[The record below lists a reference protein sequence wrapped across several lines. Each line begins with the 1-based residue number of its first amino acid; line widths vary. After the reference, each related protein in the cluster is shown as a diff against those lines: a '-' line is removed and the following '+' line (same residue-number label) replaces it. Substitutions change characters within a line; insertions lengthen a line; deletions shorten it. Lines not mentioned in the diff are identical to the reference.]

1 MTNDQNGRHRAPDA
15 DDATAV
21 IPRVTEAAARPSPVA
36 RPHPR
41 PLDVRVSDRQAV
53 ATVTDVPVTP
63 GPKVRPPA
71 PEADAT
77 AVIPKVVV
85 TPAPAPAKA
94 PPPAKPAPAPDVTA
108 VIPKVPPAAPKP
120 AAQSPDATAV
130 IPKVPAAA
138 PKPAVQS
145 PDETAVIPKLVNAN
159 LATQSP
165 DVTTVMGA
173 VPPAPDVP
181 VTIPGPPPK
190 PRRGEKVVRLRATN
204 EGDGYKSVYSE
215 LTRPTV
221 WSRIRAGIR
230 VGGELMITFGLVVLL
245 FAAYEVWG
253 VGVVQGGKQDALAGA
268 LEQQWAD
275 EPGDDPTV
283 GPTPAAGTGGLGSKI
298 QGIAKLYIPTLKQ
311 QWVVVEG
318 VTQADIRYAPG
329 HYPDTALPGKVGNF
343 SVAGHRNRATFWR
356 LDELDNGDSIVVEDK
371 KNWYIYHV
379 VKTRIVL
386 PTQVEVVAPVPMLPG
401 SKATKAMVTL
411 TTCNPKFDNYQRL
424 IVHGELVR
432 TQPKS
437 QGDPAE
443 LKG

>member
-1 MTNDQNGRHRAPDA
+1 MIDET
-15 DDATAV
+15 TV
-21 IPRVTEAAARPSPVA
+21 IPRVPS
-36 RPHPR
+36 
-41 PLDVRVSDRQAV
+41 
-53 ATVTDVPVTP
+53 
-63 GPKVRPPA
+63 
-71 PEADAT
+71 
-77 AVIPKVVV
+77 
-85 TPAPAPAKA
+85 
-94 PPPAKPAPAPDVTA
+94 
-108 VIPKVPPAAPKP
+108 
-120 AAQSPDATAV
+120 AQT
-130 IPKVPAAA
+130 
-138 PKPAVQS
+138 
-145 PDETAVIPKLVNAN
+145 

-165 DVTTVMGA
+165 DLTTVMGA
-173 VPPAPDVP
+173 VPPAPDKP
-181 VTIPGPPPK
+181 DPADLPAPPPA
-190 PRRGEKVVRLRATN
+190 PRRGEKVVRLRAEN
-204 EGDGYKSVYSE
+204 VGDDYKSVYSE

-221 WSRIRAGIR
+221 WSRIRSGIR

-268 LEQQWAD
+268 LEQQWAN

-283 GPTPAAGTGGLGSKI
+283 GPTPPAGQGGLGSKI
-298 QGIAKLYIPTLKQ
+298 HGIAKLYIPALGQ
-311 QWVVVEG
+311 QWVVVDG

-329 HYPDTALPGKVGNF
+329 HYPDTALPGQIGNF

-379 VKTRIVL
+379 VKTRIVK

-401 SKATKAMVTL
+401 SKPTKAMVTL

-443 LKG
+443 LGG

>member
-1 MTNDQNGRHRAPDA
+1 MTRDQNGRHRAPDA
-15 DDATAV
+15 EDATAV
-21 IPRVTEAAARPSPVA
+21 IPRVADATAR

-41 PLDVRVSDRQAV
+41 PLEFQGTRPQPPA
-53 ATVTDVPVTP
+53 ATVHDDPATP
-63 GPKVRPPA
+63 GLMLRPPA
-71 PEADAT
+71 PEADSTAIIPKAVDTT
-77 AVIPKVVV
+77 AVIPKVAAP
-85 TPAPAPAKA
+85 TP
-94 PPPAKPAPAPDVTA
+94 DQTA
-108 VIPKVPPAAPKP
+108 VIPKVPTPGPAPVPPKP
-120 AAQSPDATAV
+120 AA
-130 IPKVPAAA
+130 
-138 PKPAVQS
+138 
-145 PDETAVIPKLVNAN
+145 
-159 LATQSP
+159 

-173 VPPAPDVP
+173 VPPAPEKVDP
-181 VTIPGPPPK
+181 SELPPPPK
-190 PRRGEKVVRLRATN
+190 PRRGERVVRLRAEN
-204 EGDGYKSVYSE
+204 VGDDYRSVYSE

-221 WSRIRAGIR
+221 WSRIRTGIR

-268 LEQQWAD
+268 LEQQWAN

-283 GPTPAAGTGGLGSKI
+283 GPTAGTGGLGSKI
-298 QGIAKLYIPTLKQ
+298 HGIAKLYIPALGQ

-329 HYPDTALPGKVGNF
+329 HYPDTAQPGQVGNF

-356 LDELDNGDSIVVEDK
+356 LDELNNGDAIVVEDK
-371 KNWYIYHV
+371 SNWYVYKV

-401 SKATKAMVTL
+401 SKPTKAMVTL

-424 IVHGELVR
+424 IVHGELAR

-443 LKG
+443 LGG

>member
-1 MTNDQNGRHRAPDA
+1 MTGNQNGRHRAA
-15 DDATAV
+15 EADATAV
-21 IPRVTEAAARPSPVA
+21 IPRVNEPTLQTAPVVEPAAPTVGPLARPTEPIALPKRIGEQPTPTA

-41 PLDVRVSDRQAV
+41 PLEHASGARQAP
-53 ATVTDVPVTP
+53 APLRDVPVTP
-63 GPKVRPPA
+63 GPPLRAPA
-71 PEADAT
+71 PEVAPDTTAVIPKVTDAT
-77 AVIPKVVV
+77 AVIPKIAS
-85 TPAPAPAKA
+85 APAETRVMPRVVEPKA
-94 PPPAKPAPAPDVTA
+94 PSRAR
-108 VIPKVPPAAPKP
+108 
-120 AAQSPDATAV
+120 
-130 IPKVPAAA
+130 
-138 PKPAVQS
+138 
-145 PDETAVIPKLVNAN
+145 

-165 DVTTVMGA
+165 DMTTVMGA
-173 VPPAPDVP
+173 VPPAPDKP
-181 VTIPGPPPK
+181 APGDLPK
-190 PRRGEKVVRLRATN
+190 QEPLRRGERVVRLRAEN
-204 EGDGYKSVYSE
+204 VGDDYRSVYSE

-221 WSRIRAGIR
+221 WSRIRTGIR
-230 VGGELMITFGLVVLL
+230 VSGELMITFGLVVLL

-253 VGVVQGGKQDALAGA
+253 VGVIQGGKQDALAGA
-268 LEQQWAD
+268 LEQQWAN

-283 GPTPAAGTGGLGSKI
+283 GPTPASGTGGLGSKI
-298 QGIAKLYIPTLKQ
+298 HGIAKLYVPALGQ

-329 HYPDTALPGKVGNF
+329 HYPGTALPGQIGNF

-356 LDELDNGDSIVVEDK
+356 LDELRNGDAIVVESKDQ
-371 KNWYIYHV
+371 WFIYQV

-401 SKATKAMVTL
+401 SKPTKAMVTL
-411 TTCNPKFDNYQRL
+411 TTCNPKFNNYQRL

>member
-1 MTNDQNGRHRAPDA
+1 MTGDQNGRHRAPDTS
-15 DDATAV
+15 DATAV
-21 IPRVTEAAARPSPVA
+21 IPRVVDGPAPSPLPRRITEQPASTA

-41 PLDVRVSDRQAV
+41 PLDASAGSRQPAP
-53 ATVTDVPVTP
+53 A
-63 GPKVRPPA
+63 VRPPA
-71 PEADAT
+71 PEPSPDTTAVIPKAVDTT
-77 AVIPKVVV
+77 AVIPKVARPVV
-85 TPAPAPAKA
+85 VPGTGGA
-94 PPPAKPAPAPDVTA
+94 APDQTA
-108 VIPKVPPAAPKP
+108 VIPKVTAP
-120 AAQSPDATAV
+120 DM
-130 IPKVPAAA
+130 
-138 PKPAVQS
+138 
-145 PDETAVIPKLVNAN
+145 
-159 LATQSP
+159 
-165 DVTTVMGA
+165 TTVMGA
-173 VPPAPDVP
+173 VPPAPVKP
-181 VTIPGPPPK
+181 HPSELPPPVK
-190 PRRGEKVVRLRATN
+190 PRRGERVVRLRA
-204 EGDGYKSVYSE
+204 EHVGDDYRSVYSE

-221 WSRIRAGIR
+221 WSRIRSGIR

-268 LEQQWAD
+268 LEQQWAN

-283 GPTPAAGTGGLGSKI
+283 GPTAGTGGLGSKTA
-298 QGIAKLYIPTLKQ
+298 GIAKLYIPKLGQ
-311 QWVVVEG
+311 QWVVVDG

-329 HYPDTALPGKVGNF
+329 HYPDTAGPGQIGNF

-356 LDELDNGDSIVVEDK
+356 LDELDNGDAIVVEDK
-371 KNWYIYHV
+371 SNWYVYHV

-401 SKATKAMVTL
+401 SKPTKAMVTL

-443 LKG
+443 LGG